1 MLIVSASSLIV
12 STSGWIEQL
21 ASAMVWSDSFHCQ
34 SQEILCCNSL
44 SQAAAAEATGT
55 LLRVVVFFLREGE

>member
-44 SQAAAAEATGT
+44 SQAAAAAATGT
-55 LLRVVVFFLREGE
+55 LLRVVVFFLRGGE